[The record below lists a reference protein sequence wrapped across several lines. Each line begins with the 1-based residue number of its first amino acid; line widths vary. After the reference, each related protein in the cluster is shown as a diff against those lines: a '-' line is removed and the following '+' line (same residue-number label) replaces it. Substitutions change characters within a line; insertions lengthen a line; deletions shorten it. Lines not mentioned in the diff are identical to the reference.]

1 MDRTR
6 RALTNG
12 VVATVVASAVAYAVG
27 RDRRLALAAGLLSG
41 AMTALSTWVGATVG
55 EGRVAS
61 G

>member
-27 RDRRLALAAGLLSG
+27 RDRRLALAAGLNPGVS
-41 AMTALSTWVGATVG
+41 
-55 EGRVAS
+55 RDVARR
-61 G
+61 